1 MTTNNHFDEEEDKII
16 KGLEEAY
23 RRLIIQKRQTNRPMV
38 VVLDG
43 KITEVDP
50 HEMPSTTVY
59 KRQAEE
65 DSRKEDY

>member
-1 MTTNNHFDEEEDKII
+1 MITNNLKEERDKIV

-38 VVLDG
+38 VVRDG

-59 KRQAEE
+59 KRKVEKDAL
-65 DSRKEDY
+65 